1 MLKKLIK
8 SERFIEFLRFSVNGA
23 VCFLIDW
30 SVMMLLM
37 RFTGLP
43 DWLSIAAGFLVS
55 VVVNYLICIFW
66 VFGGTKNQT
75 VISKII
81 FLGSSVAGLLLT
93 ELLMLLLIPF
103 ISPAIAKFIVAVI
116 VMIWNYIMKRIA
128 LYGFKKRKNLR

>member
-81 FLGSSVAGLLLT
+81 FLGSSVAGLFLT

>member
-81 FLGSSVAGLLLT
+81 FLV
-93 ELLMLLLIPF
+93 
-103 ISPAIAKFIVAVI
+103 KVI
-116 VMIWNYIMKRIA
+116 VLSNRSFDISLNISLVISYLPLCPK
-128 LYGFKKRKNLR
+128 

>member
-66 VFGGTKNQT
+66 VFDGTKNQT